1 MRQIAHFDL
10 DTFFVSVERLK
21 NKQLIGKP
29 VLVGGSGDRGV
40 VAACSYEARRFGIH
54 SAMPMAL
61 ARRLCPEAIVI
72 RGDMESYSRYSHLV
86 TEIMQDTVPLFEKA
100 SIDEFYIDLS
110 GMDKFFGCSL
120 FARELKKKV
129 LKESGLIVSYGLA
142 GNKLISK
149 VATDEIKPDGQ
160 LEVAIGN
167 EKVFL
172 APLSVGKLPGI
183 GKEIAYKLV
192 RRGVETIRTLSEIP
206 IEMLETML
214 GATGIDLWRK
224 ANGLDDTPVIPYREQ
239 KSISTE
245 RTFETDTI
253 NLGFL
258 HAELV
263 RMTESVGFELRRQD
277 RLTACITVKLRYSNF
292 DTVAR
297 QKTIDF
303 TNADHLLL
311 PVAQSLFEKL
321 YDRRLLIRLLGVRLT
336 RLIPGNYQIKLYE
349 DTQEAIRLYQSID
362 SIKRQYGEKA
372 IFRAVG
378 IRAARPALPPPSHAR
393 AAHPALPPP
402 SHAHAGRPL
411 PRASP
416 LPRGGTTRDSPTVIT
431 GQKSGP

>member
-1 MRQIAHFDL
+1 
-10 DTFFVSVERLK
+10 
-21 NKQLIGKP
+21 
-29 VLVGGSGDRGV
+29 
-40 VAACSYEARRFGIH
+40 
-54 SAMPMAL
+54 MAL
-61 ARRLCPEAIVI
+61 ARRLCPEAVVI
-72 RGDMESYSRYSHLV
+72 RGDMESYSKYSQLV

-100 SIDEFYIDLS
+100 SIDEFYLDLS

-120 FARELKKKV
+120 FARDLKKKV

-160 LEVAIGN
+160 LEIAIGK
-167 EKVFL
+167 EKAFL

-183 GKEIAYKLV
+183 GKETAYKLI

-206 IEMLETML
+206 IEMLGTML

-245 RTFETDTI
+245 RTFEADTT

-277 RLTACITVKLRYSNF
+277 RLTGCITVKLRYSNF
-292 DTVAR
+292 DTVAC
-297 QKTIDF
+297 QKAIDF

-321 YDRRLLIRLLGVRLT
+321 YDRRLLIRLVGVRLT

-378 IRAARPALPPPSHAR
+378 TRAGPPALPPSPSHAG
-393 AAHPALPPP
+393 HPALPHPSPP
-402 SHAHAGRPL
+402 ASAH
-411 PRASP
+411 PRQK
-416 LPRGGTTRDSPTVIT
+416 RGQQQSNIWTSEV
-431 GQKSGP
+431 KV